1 MNSSTP
7 GKVTCLVVV
16 PDDTAV
22 RLLVETRRPLEENSS
37 RLYLRRVEGLPNWR
51 AVSGGEGVDSWREQ
65 QVEEGGLEEEQ
76 GGEERE
82 ML

>member
-7 GKVTCLVVV
+7 GRVTCRVVV
-16 PDDTAV
+16 PEETAV
-22 RLLVETRRPLEENSS
+22 RVRVEARRPLEENSS
-37 RLYLRRVEGLPNWR
+37 RLYLRRVEGLPSWR
-51 AVSGGEGVDSWREQ
+51 AVSGGDGVDSWREQ